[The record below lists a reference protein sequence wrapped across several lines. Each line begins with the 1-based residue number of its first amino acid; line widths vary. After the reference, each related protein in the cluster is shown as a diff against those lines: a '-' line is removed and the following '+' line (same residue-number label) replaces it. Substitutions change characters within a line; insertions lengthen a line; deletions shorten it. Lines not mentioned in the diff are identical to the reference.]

1 MVVVAFVA
9 IGLIAGEL
17 APEPQGP
24 ALSSYATTRDGVA
37 AWAELLERAGHAV
50 SQLRAPLAEASLR
63 ADSTLVVLGAQGLSG
78 ADTRAAERFIR
89 AGGWAVVGGGALGAA
104 LPRLLGAPSG
114 TAPASTWTLG
124 SGRIEVLADPAPLE
138 NRLLAADQHAERAL
152 TLAGPPRRPVVFD
165 EAIHGFTQATGL
177 AALPA
182 RWWLALAGLALAG
195 LAWVLARGRRLGGAD
210 PREALD
216 PAPRSAY
223 VDAMA
228 AMIAGA
234 GDVEELAAD
243 ARAAGEREREFE
255 RIRRT

>member
-1 MVVVAFVA
+1 MVVLAFVA
-9 IGLIAGEL
+9 IGLIAGEI

-37 AWAELLERAGHAV
+37 AWTELLERAGHAV
-50 SQLRAPLAEASLR
+50 SQLRAPLAQASLR

-114 TAPASTWTLG
+114 TTPASTWTLG

-138 NRLLAADQHAERAL
+138 NRLLAADQNAELAL
-152 TLAGPPRRPVVFD
+152 ALAGPPRRPVVFD
-165 EAIHGFTQATGL
+165 ESIHGFTQATGL

-195 LAWVLARGRRLGGAD
+195 LAWVLARGQRLGGAD
-210 PREALD
+210 PREALI

-228 AMIAGA
+228 TIIASA
-234 GDVEELAAD
+234 GDVDELAAD
-243 ARAAGEREREFE
+243 ARADAEREREFE